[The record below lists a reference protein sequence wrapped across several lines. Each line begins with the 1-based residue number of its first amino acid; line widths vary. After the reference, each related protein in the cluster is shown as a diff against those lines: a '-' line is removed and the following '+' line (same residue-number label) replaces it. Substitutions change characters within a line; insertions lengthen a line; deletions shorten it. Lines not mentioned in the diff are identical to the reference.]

1 MKPGYKTSEF
11 WVTTITSIATVINQS
26 GVLGSFALPV
36 ESIATVAGIV
46 ATYVL
51 SRGIAK
57 LRAS

>member
-11 WVTTITSIATVINQS
+11 WVTAITSLGTVVNQS
-26 GVLGSFALPV
+26 GLLGSFTLPV
-36 ESIATVAGIV
+36 EAIATIAGIV

-57 LRAS
+57 LNAS